1 MSQFD
6 TELTT
11 HWVWLNVDIEK
22 TYKLEER
29 VEECHGL
36 HTFLDSEEISS
47 QIIRV
52 VIKTKDGDIDITN
65 RLTKEELEL
74 LKQPNEIIE

>member
-1 MSQFD
+1 MSQLD

-11 HWVWLNVDIEK
+11 LWVWLNVDLET

-36 HTFLDSEEISS
+36 HTFIDSEEISS

-65 RLTKEELEL
+65 RLTKEEFEL
-74 LKQPNEIIE
+74 LKKPIEPIE

>member
-1 MSQFD
+1 MNHFD

-11 HWVWLNVDIEK
+11 NWVWLNVDLET

-36 HTFLDSEEISS
+36 HTFLDSQEISC

-65 RLTKEELEL
+65 RLTKEELDL
-74 LKQPNEIIE
+74 LKEPIEPIE